1 MQDQDNSTDPA
12 TTLQATSDNGQAKL
26 SLIVGG
32 LIDDIGGLPSAM
44 DDVRKRLGRNVARLR
59 HQAGMSQEAFADH
72 AGLHRTYI
80 SDIERGVRN
89 PTATV
94 IVKLASALGVSAGD
108 LLD

>member
-1 MQDQDNSTDPA
+1 M
-12 TTLQATSDNGQAKL
+12 

-32 LIDDIGGLPSAM
+32 LIAYIDDLPSRM
-44 DDVRKRLGRNVARLR
+44 DDVKKRLGRNVARFRYQRGL
-59 HQAGMSQEAFADH
+59 SQEAFADL
-72 AGLHRTYI
+72 ANLHRTYV

-94 IVKLASALGVSAGD
+94 IVKLAKALGVSAGD